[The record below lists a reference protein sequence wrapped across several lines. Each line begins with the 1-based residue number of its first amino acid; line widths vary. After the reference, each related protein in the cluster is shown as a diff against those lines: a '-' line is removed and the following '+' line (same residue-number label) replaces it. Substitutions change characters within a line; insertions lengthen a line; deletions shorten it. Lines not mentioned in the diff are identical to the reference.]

1 MWGLLCKNKN
11 MDIEHVAKL
20 ARLKLTDTEKKKFSK
35 QMEIIIEHIE
45 KLNKLDT
52 QNVLPTAHVI
62 GLSNIFRQDVA
73 AKPLTNQDLIND
85 SPAHS
90 KGHYEVPKII

>member
-1 MWGLLCKNKN
+1 

-20 ARLKLTDTEKKKFSK
+20 ARLKLTDAEKKRFSN
-35 QMEIIIEHIE
+35 QMGTIIKYIE
-45 KLNKLDT
+45 KLNELDT
-52 QNVLPTAHVI
+52 KNVEPTAHVL
-62 GLSNIFRQDVA
+62 GLENVFRNDIA
-73 AKPLTNQDLIND
+73 TNPLTDQNPIND

>member
-1 MWGLLCKNKN
+1 

-20 ARLKLTDTEKKKFSK
+20 ARLKLTDAEKKRFSN
-35 QMEIIIEHIE
+35 QMGTIIKYIE
-45 KLNKLDT
+45 KLNELDT
-52 QNVLPTAHVI
+52 KNVAPTAHVL
-62 GLSNIFRQDVA
+62 GLENVFRDDIA
-73 AKPLTNQDLIND
+73 TNPLTDQDPIND

>member
-1 MWGLLCKNKN
+1 

-20 ARLKLTDTEKKKFSK
+20 ARLKLTDAEKKRFSN
-35 QMEIIIEHIE
+35 QMETIIKYIE
-45 KLNKLDT
+45 KLNELDT
-52 QNVLPTAHVI
+52 KNVEPTAHVL
-62 GLSNIFRQDVA
+62 GLENVFRNDIA
-73 AKPLTNQDLIND
+73 TNPLTDQDPIND

>member
-1 MWGLLCKNKN
+1 

-20 ARLKLTDTEKKKFSK
+20 ARLKLTGAEKKRFSN
-35 QMEIIIEHIE
+35 QMETIIKYIE
-45 KLNKLDT
+45 KLNELDT
-52 QNVLPTAHVI
+52 KNVEPTAHVL
-62 GLSNIFRQDVA
+62 GLENVFRNDIA
-73 AKPLTNQDLIND
+73 TNPLTDQDPIND

>member
-1 MWGLLCKNKN
+1 

-20 ARLKLTDTEKKKFSK
+20 ARLKLTDAEKKRFSN
-35 QMEIIIEHIE
+35 QMGTIIKYIE
-45 KLNKLDT
+45 KLNELDT
-52 QNVLPTAHVI
+52 KNVEPTAHVL
-62 GLSNIFRQDVA
+62 GLENVFRNDIATNLLTDQD
-73 AKPLTNQDLIND
+73 PIND

>member
-1 MWGLLCKNKN
+1 
-11 MDIEHVAKL
+11 MDIEHVTKL
-20 ARLKLTDTEKKKFSK
+20 ARLKLTDTEKEKFSK
-35 QMEIIIEHIE
+35 QMETIIEHIE

-52 QNVLPTAHVI
+52 QNVEPTAHI
-62 GLSNIFRQDVA
+62 MGLNNVFREDVA
-73 AKPLTNQDLIND
+73 AKNLTDQDPVNE

>member
-1 MWGLLCKNKN
+1 

-20 ARLKLTDTEKKKFSK
+20 ARLKLTDAEKKRFSN
-35 QMEIIIEHIE
+35 QMGTIIKYIE
-45 KLNKLDT
+45 KLNELDT
-52 QNVLPTAHVI
+52 KNVEPTAHVL
-62 GLSNIFRQDVA
+62 GLENVFRDDIATNPLPDQD
-73 AKPLTNQDLIND
+73 PIND